1 MERGVRQGDT
11 LSPKLFITVL
21 EYALKNLEWENK
33 GISIDGERLN
43 HLRLGDD
50 IVLISDNLREAAIR
64 IQELKNTIQIVGLKI
79 K

>member
-43 HLRLGDD
+43 HLRLSDN